1 MSYYLDKNG
10 VLCAVEQV
18 SADRAL
24 IYAKPGET
32 FDVGQA
38 LYIIRREGQLPEI
51 SLTLDDYTEEAA

>member
-1 MSYYLDKNG
+1 MSLYRDKNG
-10 VLCAVEQV
+10 ALCEVEQV

-51 SLTLDDYTEEAA
+51 SLTLNDYTEVA

>member
-32 FDVGQA
+32 FDVGQN

-51 SLTLDDYTEEAA
+51 SLTLNDYTEVA

>member
-10 VLCAVEQV
+10 VLCEVEQV

-51 SLTLDDYTEEAA
+51 SLTLNDYTEVA

>member
-10 VLCAVEQV
+10 VLCEVEQV

-32 FDVGQA
+32 FDVGQF

-51 SLTLDDYTEEAA
+51 SVTLNDYTEVA

>member
-32 FDVGQA
+32 FDVGQS

-51 SLTLDDYTEEAA
+51 SLTLNDYIEVA